1 MQVHLGERMKAFGDI
16 AAMERLLNEKANL
29 LLKTT
34 HSKLSAADAKPKH
47 AHHTDDRLAN
57 T

>member
-1 MQVHLGERMKAFGDI
+1 MKAFGDI